1 MTQNSDTQTIAI
13 FIDAEN
19 ISHQHADFIMLT
31 AKKYGNPIIRRAY
44 ADWSHPSV
52 IRWKDEVQKYALQ
65 TIHQFAFVS
74 GKNSTDI
81 LMAADVL
88 EAVYHQQIKT
98 IILASS
104 DSDFT
109 ALCVKLRTLGVS
121 VIGIGKNR
129 ANTALMNACEQFYPL
144 PTLQTVEQLPT
155 IASTQ
160 LVKSPVINNPNAR
173 KDPNADSALLN
184 FINQFLDKHTDGKA
198 RLSELGTHFKNS
210 PKFTHKKYGFD
221 KLISFINAL
230 NDYETVTENEQIMVR
245 KRKKQVITDDYQ
257 TQTPIYQSMDEL
269 QNDAKLNNAIS
280 NAIAMLKHTHGWAKV
295 GEVSNHLAQ
304 AFGIH
309 AIQYG
314 FRSLSELL
322 VCLPVYKTTKD
333 TKGDWVC
340 DSRIDDPDSLPSAK
354 NIQTQSPQNK
364 QQSLFIPNELEFDDV
379 NSDEQTH
386 DHPDALADD
395 SDTAPDDNA
404 LDLHSLITIIKQAIA
419 HHQNDD
425 GYAKIGEIGDFVR
438 KQTGYGSQ
446 SFGFRHFGE
455 LVAKLPDFELIQDG
469 RQQFAKIKSP

>member
-65 TIHQFAFVS
+65 TIHQFSFVS

-121 VIGIGKNR
+121 VIGIGKNC

-144 PTLQTVEQLPT
+144 PTLVVAETLPQIKAMQIVKSIPIIHKNKHNPNQDEQLLHH
-155 IASTQ
+155 IQ
-160 LVKSPVINNPNAR
+160 
-173 KDPNADSALLN
+173 N
-184 FINQFLDKHTDGKA
+184 FFEQQQSDQI
-198 RLSELGTHFKNS
+198 RLSDLGGYLSKLSFSYKN
-210 PKFTHKKYGFD
+210 HGFS
-221 KLISFINAL
+221 KLSSLINAL
-230 NDYETVTENEQIMVR
+230 Q
-245 KRKKQVITDDYQ
+245 DYQ
-257 TQTPIYQSMDEL
+257 IVSINSTDYVQKRQPQILSSAEINLPQTPIYHSIDAL

-304 AFGIH
+304 NFGIH

-340 DSRIDDPDSLPSAK
+340 DSRIDDPDGLPSAK
-354 NIQTQSPQNK
+354 NTQTQSPQNK

-386 DHPDALADD
+386 NHPDALADD

>member
-1 MTQNSDTQTIAI
+1 
-13 FIDAEN
+13 
-19 ISHQHADFIMLT
+19 
-31 AKKYGNPIIRRAY
+31 
-44 ADWSHPSV
+44 
-52 IRWKDEVQKYALQ
+52 
-65 TIHQFAFVS
+65 
-74 GKNSTDI
+74 
-81 LMAADVL
+81 
-88 EAVYHQQIKT
+88 
-98 IILASS
+98 
-104 DSDFT
+104 
-109 ALCVKLRTLGVS
+109 
-121 VIGIGKNR
+121 
-129 ANTALMNACEQFYPL
+129 
-144 PTLQTVEQLPT
+144 
-155 IASTQ
+155 
-160 LVKSPVINNPNAR
+160 
-173 KDPNADSALLN
+173 
-184 FINQFLDKHTDGKA
+184 
-198 RLSELGTHFKNS
+198 
-210 PKFTHKKYGFD
+210 
-221 KLISFINAL
+221 
-230 NDYETVTENEQIMVR
+230 
-245 KRKKQVITDDYQ
+245 
-257 TQTPIYQSMDEL
+257 MDEL

-340 DSRIDDPDSLPSAK
+340 DSRIDDPDGLPSAK

-404 LDLHSLITIIKQAIA
+404 LDLHGLITIIKQAIA

-425 GYAKIGEIGDFVR
+425 GYAKIGKIGDFVR